1 MCDAKKICNFQKQQT
16 TMTLNLYVQTLLEVK
31 RLKKI
36 GTEGLERIEHFYLSQ
51 PITLHPQNSIF
62 FYLRIYPE

>member
-1 MCDAKKICNFQKQQT
+1 M
-16 TMTLNLYVQTLLEVK
+16 EVK

-36 GTEGLERIEHFYLSQ
+36 ETGALEKIENFYLSQ

-62 FYLRIYPE
+62 FYLRTYPE